1 MESGDNQPRVPR
13 APPAPAGM
21 TMGNGARP
29 PSPSTPGP
37 DMQRIGQRVKVPWR
51 LVASAHYP
59 DVALSVY
66 VKIKALALRPE
77 GCTAA
82 ATTIARYLGLSK
94 ASVERGIGH
103 LRRPAPDGVV
113 ELPENTRRSLPGGHG
128 TTARRRVRALQ
139 STERFVWL
147 PVMACED
154 LTPRQLRAYAVLA
167 FAQEQHIA
175 LSLSDLAGFLR
186 HRRGRRAGQP
196 ITAAAAARV
205 IDDLEAARWVTVLRR
220 AGAQGRHRFLV
231 QHRSPAAVA
240 TEPPS
245 STENRTAD
253 WAAGTS
259 STTSVLVGEGS
270 GSACG
275 DVSLTDKESPKT
287 DRPENAGRR
296 PSPAV
301 GEIPVVGATGA
312 EGGPDG
318 AMQPTRPHGR
328 ALRARAGHPPADRAP
343 DAPSSGTSKGSPPS
357 YSGPPLTLSP
367 QIYAVLEPVHWLLA
381 QISNVFV
388 VRQIAR
394 EVGRQLRN
402 GTEPNRLRARLQMR
416 FAHTSPAEIR
426 DPGRWLLGVA
436 LPRWG
441 CGLID
446 CESGVLWTSGRWCAV
461 CREIAADRLR
471 LPQPTADAPTR
482 HSGWLSTVGMAGSRG
497 GESAMLA
504 AGARRP
510 HGAPRGNCG
519 ECGCRILLT
528 GSALADGLCKPCRE
542 ERLPQRAEAS
552 SPAVG
557 QSESCSPAAAVCR
570 SRQHQ

>member
-1 MESGDNQPRVPR
+1 
-13 APPAPAGM
+13 M
-21 TMGNGARP
+21 TMDHGAHP
-29 PSPSTPGP
+29 PSPSAPDA
-37 DMQRIGQRVKVPWR
+37 DMQRVGQRIKVPWR

-147 PVMACED
+147 PVAACED
-154 LTPRQLRAYAVLA
+154 LTPRQLRAYAVLS

-186 HRRGRRAGQP
+186 HHRGRRAGQP
-196 ITAAAAARV
+196 ITAAAAATV
-205 IDDLEAARWVTVLRR
+205 VDDLEAARWVTVLRR

-231 QHRSPAAVA
+231 RHRSPAAVA

-245 STENRTAD
+245 GTGNRTAD

-259 STTSVLVGEGS
+259 STTSVPTGEGS
-270 GSACG
+270 GSANG

-287 DRPENAGRR
+287 DRPENARHR
-296 PSPAV
+296 LSPAV
-301 GEIPVVGATGA
+301 GEIPVVGTTRA
-312 EGGPDG
+312 ERGPDG
-318 AMQPTRPHGR
+318 PMQPTRPRGR
-328 ALRARAGHPPADRAP
+328 ALRARAGHPPAALAP
-343 DAPSSGTSKGSPPS
+343 DAPSSGTAKGSPPS

-381 QISNVFV
+381 RISNVFV

-394 EVGRQLRN
+394 EVGRQLRT
-402 GTEPNRLRARLQMR
+402 GTELNRLRARLQMR
-416 FAHTSPAEIR
+416 FAQTSPTEIR

-441 CGLID
+441 CGLSD
-446 CESGVLWTSGRWCAV
+446 CESGVLWTSGRRCAV
-461 CREIAADRLR
+461 CREVAADRR
-471 LPQPTADAPTR
+471 RSPQPTADAPTR
-482 HSGWLSTVGMAGSRG
+482 HSGWLSTVGMADSP
-497 GESAMLA
+497 GESAMPT
-504 AGARRP
+504 AGAQRAQ
-510 HGAPRGNCG
+510 GAPRGNCG
-519 ECGCRILLT
+519 ECGCRILRT
-528 GSALADGLCKPCRE
+528 GRALADGLCKPCRE
-542 ERLPQRAEAS
+542 ERLSQRTEAS
-552 SPAVG
+552 SSAVG
-557 QSESCSPAAAVCR
+557 QSERLLFPSRSGMPAPAA
-570 SRQHQ
+570 Q